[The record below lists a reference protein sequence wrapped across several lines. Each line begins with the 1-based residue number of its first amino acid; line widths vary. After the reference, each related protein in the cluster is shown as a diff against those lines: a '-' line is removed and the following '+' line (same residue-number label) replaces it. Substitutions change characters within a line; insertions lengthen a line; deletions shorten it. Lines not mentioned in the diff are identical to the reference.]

1 MLLTVVPYQQFL
13 PATILESRYSMTL
26 WPMLQLNCVF
36 ELSVT
41 HNFYVIRLLEIVSS
55 SKIVLTYILFILKI
69 GDKKLAIFLEE
80 LDIKG
85 Q

>member
-26 WPMLQLNCVF
+26 WPMSQLSCVF
-36 ELSVT
+36 ELSVI

-55 SKIVLTYILFILKI
+55 SKIVLTYILSILKI